1 MKRCCARRHLK
12 YKIKQNWMQGWHYG
26 KGLIYYRPINKS
38 ALCRST
44 SPAFSFVFNG
54 VACWPGPVPLFFIFW
69 SKYLISGTKR
79 YGDFRETGPYV
90 LSPKSNQERIKGLSW
105 SNYMSLVRNNFSFN
119 SVQNR
124 KLSLLFG
131 SNGEINGRIL
141 YQRQKA
147 KWSYSRYP
155 PSLHAP

>member
-1 MKRCCARRHLK
+1 
-12 YKIKQNWMQGWHYG
+12 MQGWYDG

-54 VACWPGPVPLFFIFW
+54 VACWPGPVP
-69 SKYLISGTKR
+69 GPKR
-79 YGDFRETGPYV
+79 FGDFRETGPCV

-105 SNYMSLVRNNFSFN
+105 SNYMSLVINNFSFN

-124 KLSLLFG
+124 ELSLLFG
-131 SNGEINGRIL
+131 SKGEINGRIL

-147 KWSYSRYP
+147 K
-155 PSLHAP
+155 